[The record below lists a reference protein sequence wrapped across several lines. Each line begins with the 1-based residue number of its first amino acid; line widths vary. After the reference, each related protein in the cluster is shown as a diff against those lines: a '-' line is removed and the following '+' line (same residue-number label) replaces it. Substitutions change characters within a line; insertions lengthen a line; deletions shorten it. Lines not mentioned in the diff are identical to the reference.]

1 MTEFAQ
7 DNKISWEA
15 ITPELTSANYRVCW
29 PQLESN
35 IDSRATD
42 LSEVGSYDL
51 RDCLIPQVDWDAMH
65 PPAADGTKFPRLPQP
80 PAPIGDDALTKERA
94 LFNERKRIAAKAQ
107 NGERILRNQMARA
120 FADIGSRISI
130 PGTGLKTITT
140 ADQMS
145 KMKAM
150 CIPTLEDIRFLQ
162 AAIITWDA
170 SKDFESNV
178 IARNSNIYLLNQA
191 NLCTQDYEKIASFI
205 AATKG
210 NVQITEVLK
219 DYHVGHATMATQVY
233 DEMIQFFREQLPLV
247 QAAAAASASAM
258 NASAKDDEIAALRLE
273 NAAFK
278 AGAAAQA
285 NVATA
290 AAPPIANGGGG
301 QRNAPGRGGRG
312 RGGRNQAARG
322 PRTFHYCYKHGSRSG
337 HKGSICTD
345 MANDAS
351 YTQEM
356 KNATGPQRLQGHDGI
371 WYPGAN

>member
-15 ITPELTSANYRVCW
+15 MISPGELTTENHRVCW

-42 LSEVGSYDL
+42 LSEYGSYDL
-51 RDCLIPQVDWDAMH
+51 RDCLIPQVEWDAMH

-80 PAPIGDDALTKERA
+80 PAPIGDDALSKERT

-178 IARNSNIYLLNQA
+178 IARNRNIYLLNQA
-191 NLCTQDYEKIASFI
+191 NLCRRPRND
-205 AATKG
+205 
-210 NVQITEVLK
+210 
-219 DYHVGHATMATQVY
+219 GHA
-233 DEMIQFFREQLPLV
+233 DLRRDDSILP
-247 QAAAAASASAM
+247 
-258 NASAKDDEIAALRLE
+258 R
-273 NAAFK
+273 
-278 AGAAAQA
+278 
-285 NVATA
+285 
-290 AAPPIANGGGG
+290 AAPTCASRRSSQCISHERVR
-301 QRNAPGRGGRG
+301 QRIG
-312 RGGRNQAARG
+312 
-322 PRTFHYCYKHGSRSG
+322 TC
-337 HKGSICTD
+337 I
-345 MANDAS
+345 
-351 YTQEM
+351 
-356 KNATGPQRLQGHDGI
+356 PQT
-371 WYPGAN
+371 

>member
-15 ITPELTSANYRVCW
+15 ITPELTSANHRLCW

-51 RDCLIPQVDWDAMH
+51 RDCLIPQAEWDAMH
-65 PPAADGTKFPRLPQP
+65 PPAADGTKVPRLPQP
-80 PAPIGDDALTKERA
+80 PAPIGDDALSKERA

-150 CIPTLEDIRFLQ
+150 CIPTLEDIRVLQ

-170 SKDFESNV
+170 SQDFESNV
-178 IARNSNIYLLNQA
+178 IARSRNIYLLNQA
-191 NLCTQDYEKIASFI
+191 NLCTQDYEKNR
-205 AATKG
+205 KLHRG
-210 NVQITEVLK
+210 YK
-219 DYHVGHATMATQVY
+219 
-233 DEMIQFFREQLPLV
+233 
-247 QAAAAASASAM
+247 
-258 NASAKDDEIAALRLE
+258 
-273 NAAFK
+273 
-278 AGAAAQA
+278 
-285 NVATA
+285 
-290 AAPPIANGGGG
+290 G
-301 QRNAPGRGGRG
+301 QRPDHR
-312 RGGRNQAARG
+312 
-322 PRTFHYCYKHGSRSG
+322 
-337 HKGSICTD
+337 
-345 MANDAS
+345 
-351 YTQEM
+351 
-356 KNATGPQRLQGHDGI
+356 GPQRLSRRPRNDGHAGLRRDDSILPRAAPTCASRRRSQRISHERIRRRIGTCSLQT
-371 WYPGAN
+371 

>member
-15 ITPELTSANYRVCW
+15 ITPELTTDNYRVCW

-42 LSEVGSYDL
+42 LSEFGSYDL
-51 RDCLIPQVDWDAMH
+51 RDCLFPQVEWDATH
-65 PPAADGTKFPRLPQP
+65 PPVADGTKFPRLPQP
-80 PAPIGDDALTKERA
+80 PAPIGDDALSKERT

-170 SKDFESNV
+170 STDFESNV
-178 IARNSNIYLLNQA
+178 IARNRNIYLLNQA

-219 DYHVGHATMATQVY
+219 DYHVGHATMVTQVY

-258 NASAKDDEIAALRLE
+258 NASANELE
-273 NAAFK
+273 L
-278 AGAAAQA
+278 
-285 NVATA
+285 
-290 AAPPIANGGGG
+290 
-301 QRNAPGRGGRG
+301 
-312 RGGRNQAARG
+312 
-322 PRTFHYCYKHGSRSG
+322 
-337 HKGSICTD
+337 
-345 MANDAS
+345 AS
-351 YTQEM
+351 
-356 KNATGPQRLQGHDGI
+356 L
-371 WYPGAN
+371 

>member
-15 ITPELTSANYRVCW
+15 ITPELTSENHRVCW
-29 PQLESN
+29 SQLESN

-42 LSEVGSYDL
+42 LSEFGSYDL
-51 RDCLIPQVDWDAMH
+51 RDCLIPQVEWDAMH
-65 PPAADGTKFPRLPQP
+65 PPAAVGTKFPRLPQP
-80 PAPIGDDALTKERA
+80 PAPIGDDALSKERT

-219 DYHVGHATMATQVY
+219 DYHVGHATMVTQVY

-247 QAAAAASASAM
+247 QAAVASASAM
-258 NASAKDDEIAALRLE
+258 NASADKLEFAALRLE
-273 NAAFK
+273 VAASR
-278 AGAAAQA
+278 AILHTQ
-285 NVATA
+285 
-290 AAPPIANGGGG
+290 
-301 QRNAPGRGGRG
+301 
-312 RGGRNQAARG
+312 
-322 PRTFHYCYKHGSRSG
+322 PRT
-337 HKGSICTD
+337 
-345 MANDAS
+345 
-351 YTQEM
+351 
-356 KNATGPQRLQGHDGI
+356 
-371 WYPGAN
+371 